1 MNPDYEKEDAYQRS
15 LSPQKRLE
23 YWHAVREGMHRHP
36 DCRCSQCKHFC
47 VMPGG
52 FMPYDIEAPVC
63 ALTESNVSPAAV
75 YFDGAPCKDFVP
87 FDA

>member
-1 MNPDYEKEDAYQRS
+1 MNPDYEKEDTYQRS

-36 DCRCSQCKHFC
+36 DCRCSQCKHFL
-47 VMPGG
+47 VMPSG
-52 FMPYDIEAPVC
+52 FRPYDLETPVC
-63 ALTESNVSPAAV
+63 ALAESNVSPAEV
-75 YFDGAPCKDFVP
+75 YFDGVPCKNFVP